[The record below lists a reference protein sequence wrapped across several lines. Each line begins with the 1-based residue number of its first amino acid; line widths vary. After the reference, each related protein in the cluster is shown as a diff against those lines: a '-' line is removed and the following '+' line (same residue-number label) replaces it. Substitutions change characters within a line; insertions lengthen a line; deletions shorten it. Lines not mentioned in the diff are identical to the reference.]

1 MLCNFQCTREC
12 VHRESPKYV
21 CKFGPRKID
30 RGSQSI
36 VILGTWPRTS
46 QAIPMWVNRDDWS
59 VHQGRKRRFLPCRP
73 TVLPEQL
80 WHVPHLTIWPKACLV
95 GDALVLVHRGY
106 SLHVQRRQFHQ
117 SVLRGLAIPNIGPI
131 QVANLPHKK

>member
-1 MLCNFQCTREC
+1 MLYNFQCTREC
-12 VHRESPKYV
+12 VHHESPRHV

-46 QAIPMWVNRDDWS
+46 QAIPRWVNRDDWS
-59 VHQGRKRRFLPCRP
+59 VHRGRIRRFPPCRP
-73 TVLPEQL
+73 TVLPERL
-80 WHVPHLTIWPKACLV
+80 WHALLLTIWPKACLV

-106 SLHVQRRQFHQ
+106 SLHAQQHQFHR
-117 SVLRGLAIPNIGPI
+117 SVRRGLAIPNIGPI
-131 QVANLPHKK
+131 QVANRLRKK